1 MSQRDATTRD
11 NALAMSGLAG
21 FMRWLGLVPWIVLA
35 FMFALQLIDPGQILT
50 SLRNQVFDFYQR
62 SSPRIYQNPG
72 DTIGL
77 QVRYVD
83 IDEDSIKRIGQWP
96 WPRTTIAKLVRN
108 LGEMGTVV
116 VAFDVVFAEADNTS
130 PDQIVKGL
138 PAGAEWDATRAQ
150 LIGLPRNDAVL
161 ADAFRTV
168 STITGFTF
176 TNNKGGRAPK
186 LVDAPSVLGDGDPL
200 LAVKKFT
207 GVTTT
212 LPELED
218 AAAGN
223 GSFNVVIS
231 DDLDLLVRRI
241 PLLMKYNNKIYPSL
255 TLEVLRALT
264 NKIGQKGTLLIKTPG
279 ASDEVAAGN
288 VNAIVSLRI
297 GDIVIPTNEKGEMW
311 LHYTEDYSAKGLPDI
326 TKRRIPAW
334 QVLDGTADRK
344 LLESSAVFV
353 GTSAPGLLDLRP
365 TPMNPAAPG
374 VEIHVQ
380 ALEQMLLNHHLMR
393 PDLASGLELIFAT
406 TLGLL
411 MLVLIV
417 RVPVFWI
424 AGVAIGA
431 ITFAAGLSWY
441 AFTEWRWLL
450 DPVAP
455 SLNIAF
461 VFAAASLVKFMRT
474 EAERRTVRSAFAQY
488 LPPDVVEAIANDP
501 SKLKLGGDTRELSI
515 MFCDIRGFTPIAESF
530 RSDPQGLTRLINR
543 ALTPL
548 SREVLNHRGTID
560 KYIGDCVMAFWNA
573 PLDDPDH
580 ATHACECAL
589 AMMDSLVVLNRELTA
604 EGFYESH
611 KVNPIDVSIGVNT
624 GVCVVGNMGSDLRFD
639 YSALGD
645 SVNVSAR
652 IQSFAGNYGFPI
664 CIGEDTETV
673 VAEKFAFLEIDYL
686 AVKGRATPTHI
697 YALMGHAHVRETH
710 AFQKLNGALQTLFI
724 AFRARN
730 WMAAKAAIEHGR
742 KIAPDRQAIFDTYL
756 SRVTHYEHEP
766 PPDDWDGAWSAKEK

>member
-1 MSQRDATTRD
+1 MAQRDATTRD
-11 NALAMSGLAG
+11 GALAMAGIAGLL
-21 FMRWLGLVPWIVLA
+21 RWLGLVPWTVLA
-35 FMFALQLIDPGQILT
+35 LMLLAQLFDPGAVVS

-62 SSPRIYQNPG
+62 INPRPYANPA
-72 DTIGL
+72 DTVGL

-83 IDEDSIKRIGQWP
+83 IDEESLRRFGQWP
-96 WPRTTIAKLVRN
+96 WPRTTVAKLVRN
-108 LGEMGTVV
+108 LGEMGAAV
-116 VAFDVVFAEADNTS
+116 VAFDVVFAEPDNTS
-130 PDQIVKGL
+130 PEQIAKGL
-138 PAGAEWDATRAQ
+138 PAEPTWDPTRTQ
-150 LIGLPRNDAVL
+150 LASLPRNDAVL
-161 ADAFRTV
+161 ADALHTV
-168 STITGFTF
+168 TSVTGFTF
-176 TNNKGGRAPK
+176 TNIRGGRAPK
-186 LVDAPSVLGDGDPL
+186 LVEAVSVLGDGDPVRSVTSF
-200 LAVKKFT
+200 A

-212 LPELED
+212 LPELEN

-223 GSFNVVIS
+223 GSFNVVVS
-231 DDLDLLVRRI
+231 QDRDLTVRRV
-241 PLLMKYNNKIYPSL
+241 PLLLNYNGKIYPSL
-255 TLEVLRALT
+255 TLEVLRVLT

-279 ASDEVAAGN
+279 SWDEVASGN
-288 VNAIVSLRI
+288 PNAIVSLRV
-297 GDIVIPTNEKGEMW
+297 GEFVIPTNENGEMW
-311 LHYTEDYSAKGLPDI
+311 IHYTADHSANPAKDP
-326 TKRRIPAW
+326 TERRIPAW
-334 QVLDGTADRK
+334 QVLDGSAKRS

-365 TPMNPAAPG
+365 TPMSPAAPG

-380 ALEQMLLNHHLMR
+380 ALEQMLLHKFLER
-393 PDLASGLELIFAT
+393 PDWSPALELSFAT
-406 TLGLL
+406 LFGLF
-411 MLVLIV
+411 VLIAIA

-424 AGVAIGA
+424 AGVAVGSVVVAIG
-431 ITFAAGLSWY
+431 TSWW
-441 AFTEWRWLL
+441 AFSERGWLL

-455 SLNIAF
+455 SLNIAL

-548 SREVLNHRGTID
+548 SREVLNHHGTID

-573 PLDDPDH
+573 PLDDLDH

-604 EGFYESH
+604 EGFYQSH

-664 CIGEDTETV
+664 AIGEDTESI
-673 VAEKFAFLEIDYL
+673 VAEKFAFLELDYI

-697 YALMGHAHVRETH
+697 YALMGHAHVAETKM
-710 AFQKLNGALQTLFI
+710 FQQLNEVLQRLFA
-724 AFRARN
+724 AFRARD
-730 WMAAKAAIEHGR
+730 WTKAKEAIAHGR
-742 KIAPDRQAIFDTYL
+742 KIAPDRQAIFDTYQ